1 MKIHRPKTNI
11 PFSFLPARNFP
22 DPTAFSIISTIA
34 ALALVARLGPFDH
47 EAGCPGDRSMAAP
60 EPTPAGRE
68 TLDAA
73 LRLAAEATYGWAR
86 YAKRDI
92 EHREI
97 ARLHHAIAALR
108 DGGDQ

>member
-47 EAGCPGDRSMAAP
+47 EAGCPGRP
-60 EPTPAGRE
+60 PANHPDLSVLEFKERRDPQHNPV
-68 TLDAA
+68 LVDSYI
-73 LRLAAEATYGWAR
+73 LRLRRRRAVLYS
-86 YAKRDI
+86 D
-92 EHREI
+92 
-97 ARLHHAIAALR
+97 ALFSVSADSGSPLDR
-108 DGGDQ
+108 A